1 MTRGLIFIPL
11 ALLAVIGGGVALCAA
26 AGWNVHAREM
36 AIAAGSSG
44 LVGLLA
50 FVPMVVAR
58 NASQGNVAQA
68 ALVGTM
74 VHLMGHA
81 VVAAVVILLR
91 IPLHGSF
98 IWWLMPFYWAT
109 LVALAAAF
117 VRQIRQTPVGGIGAA
132 ATAPSK

>member
-1 MTRGLIFIPL
+1 MRGLIFIPL

-36 AIAAGSSG
+36 AFAAVSSG

-50 FVPMVVAR
+50 FVPMIVAR

-81 VVAAVVILLR
+81 AVAAIVIFLR

-109 LVALAAAF
+109 LVALATAF
-117 VRQIRQTPVGGIGAA
+117 VRQIRQTPVGGVAA
-132 ATAPSK
+132 AAAASGK